1 MSTKN
6 QLPLSIRNLRARL
19 RPLQQ
24 PIVWGSV
31 VFLGLLT
38 LFSWELWSSSGEFS
52 AEEFSPE
59 ESNLEEL
66 TEEFNSELSSEEAA
80 EDNPSESVEAI
91 AADIDSSS
99 VLEEDLKRLE
109 TPPPLPNTD
118 FQALQPKQ
126 ADPLDL
132 STLTTPAAILP
143 NDPANENSEGFS
155 NIFLSG
161 RTPQLQINNLVGD
174 DLSGNPTND
183 INGSG
188 INVWTGNGG
197 MNSSAIAPDGNPEI
211 AISPLQEAIIRRSV
225 ATNLLNP
232 SDSLSNPQTATT
244 PQPNLNP
251 LGSSLTSGGSE
262 AIGSNGV
269 PGASTEGNNLSPNSQ
284 TNPFNIITK
293 TTKTTPNATQPTN
306 SGQRQQVTRNA
317 ELFTPSSP
325 NSGQRQEVTGNPE
338 LFTPSSP
345 NSGLRQEV
353 TGNPELFTPVSPAST
368 RTVNSS
374 QRGYNPYNQSPPS
387 NSRSANNSY
396 QYLLQ
401 SGSANPTAGAA
412 NPGQFVNPRTTQSLT
427 TPIAPGSAIPP
438 SLQIPNRSNIGTIN
452 PENLEAISQ
461 PLLPTA
467 TQPSLPT
474 ATQPLLPTA
483 TQPLLPT
490 ATQPSLPTATQPS
503 LPTATQPSL
512 PIAPSLRSVELPQ
525 GVQTTVPNANGLTG
539 GGLNSPLNSNLSSSQ
554 GQTLQPPPAFS
565 VPRPIP
571 GRHIGGGQIN
581 TFSNP

>member
-325 NSGQRQEVTGNPE
+325 NSG
-338 LFTPSSP
+338 
-345 NSGLRQEV
+345 LRQEV

-467 TQPSLPT
+467 TQPSLP
-474 ATQPLLPTA
+474 
-483 TQPLLPT
+483 
-490 ATQPSLPTATQPS
+490 
-503 LPTATQPSL
+503 
-512 PIAPSLRSVELPQ
+512 IAPSLRSVELPQ